1 MICLIGEEAGI
12 VVRQEDARLGVRQK
26 FASSHDIRRG
36 CAQRLINAG
45 VSAETLKVIMRNA
58 DLAKRQQH
66 YGATRS
72 AQAAGTEIRQKLT
85 NADSN
90 ALVGRLVGRKDADST
105 ISQEELRVLKS
116 LIEKL

>member
-1 MICLIGEEAGI
+1 MIGEKAGI
-12 VVRQEDARLGVRQK
+12 VVRQEDSRLGSHEK

-36 CAQRLINAG
+36 CALRLINAG
-45 VSAETLKVIMRNA
+45 VSAETLKVIMRHA
-58 DLAKRQQH
+58 SFATTEKH

-72 AQAAGTEIRQKLT
+72 AQTAGNEVRQKLT
-85 NADSN
+85 DASSN